1 MIDGALERLD
11 DEIARRLVHA
21 STSAVP
27 LSYVFIEAVSWQ
39 VVQVFLGLAVLG
51 AFGLEIVRLY
61 VGLDWAIFDRLT
73 RSYEQENFAGYFL
86 GAFGLAIVAFAFT
99 PPGSDH
105 LVAGLT
111 ESTAAVPAMLML
123 TIADPFSGLLGSGE
137 LRPAKQTWVLLAT
150 FGLSTLL
157 AAPFV
162 PTLPAVLG
170 GIATTVADGIKPV
183 VRGYVIDDNLTIPIT
198 AAVTMH
204 LAVEFLT
211 ALPL

>member
-27 LSYVFIEAVSWQ
+27 LSYVFLEEITWR
-39 VVQVFLGLAVLG
+39 VVQSFLGVAVLA

-73 RSYEQENFAGYFL
+73 RSYEQENLAGYFL
-86 GAFGLAIVAFAFT
+86 GAFGLAVVAFAFT
-99 PPGSDH
+99 PPGSEH

-111 ESTAAVPAMLML
+111 ESPAAVPAMLML
-123 TIADPFSGLLGSGE
+123 TIADPFSGLLGTGE

-150 FGLSTLL
+150 FGLCLLL
-157 AAPFV
+157 ASSFV
-162 PTLPAVLG
+162 PTPVAVIG
-170 GIATTVADGIKPV
+170 AATATVADGIKPV
-183 VRGYVIDDNLTIPIT
+183 VGGYVIDDNLTIPIA

-204 LAVEFLT
+204 LAVEFLSVL
-211 ALPL
+211 AL